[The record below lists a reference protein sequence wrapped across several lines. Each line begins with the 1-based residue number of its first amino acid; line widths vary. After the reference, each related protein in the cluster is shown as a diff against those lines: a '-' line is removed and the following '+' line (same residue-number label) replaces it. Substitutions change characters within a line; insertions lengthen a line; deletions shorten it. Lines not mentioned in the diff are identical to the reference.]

1 MDAWHKLLLSG
12 RFGTDQESLDEAE
25 RSGACP
31 TLRSLVLPRRHL
43 LFAKDYIG
51 MMFTSGQT
59 FLHLTAAGRLASQD
73 IFYRDIIVPRLRN
86 GLRPQVN
93 PAAILKRKKTC

>member
-1 MDAWHKLLLSG
+1 MDAWHKRLLSG
-12 RFGTDQESLDEAE
+12 RFGTDQESLDDAE

-31 TLRSLVLPRRHL
+31 TLRSLALPRRHL

-51 MMFTSGQT
+51 MVLTSGQT

-73 IFYRDIIVPRLRN
+73 MFYRDIIVPRLRN

-93 PAAILKRKKTC
+93 PVAILKRKNTC